1 MRRTALSPAVVAGY
15 LALWTYAWTHAEALP
30 SLNSIAEQ
38 WAFFLCVIALHVAIG
53 YVIGNPWAVALAL
66 TPGLMLMLS
75 DDSEWVPLVM
85 YAWGMPVAVCIGAG
99 VVLSRHRGRVL
110 RAIRTR
116 ELRLVGVPVGLAVV
130 YVVSW
135 AYVWSPGGD
144 DLPTL
149 NTTTG
154 LWAFAIVAI
163 AVHIAIGYL
172 IGNPW
177 AIALAAAPALTLIPA
192 GMPTGALFLVMIA
205 EGVPIAAF
213 ITLGVLLKRHRETRF
228 HTL

>member
-1 MRRTALSPAVVAGY
+1 MRRTAVSPAVVAGY

-38 WAFFLCVIALHVAIG
+38 WAFFLCVIALHV
-53 YVIGNPWAVALAL
+53 
-66 TPGLMLMLS
+66 
-75 DDSEWVPLVM
+75 
-85 YAWGMPVAVCIGAG
+85 
-99 VVLSRHRGRVL
+99 
-110 RAIRTR
+110 
-116 ELRLVGVPVGLAVV
+116 
-130 YVVSW
+130 
-135 AYVWSPGGD
+135 
-144 DLPTL
+144 
-149 NTTTG
+149 
-154 LWAFAIVAI
+154 
-163 AVHIAIGYL
+163 AIGYL